1 MSEIRIGVI
10 GMAVMGRS
18 LALNMADHG
27 FKVAIYNRSKEPLEL
42 AVKEDQT
49 GNLIPAENMQAFVES
64 LAKPRNILLMVK
76 SGAPVDG
83 MIDQLLPYLEEGDLI
98 IDGGNSYFKDT
109 IRRANELEA
118 KGLHFFGMG
127 VSGGEEG
134 ARRGPAMMP
143 GGDKLAYERVKDILE
158 SISAKAKNGEA
169 CCKYTSTDGAGHYV
183 KMVHNG
189 IEYADMQIIAE
200 GYAIMKDVLSLDNDE
215 MSAIFDQ
222 FNHGRLNSYLIEITR
237 YILAEKDDLA
247 EGYLIDKIVDGAE
260 QKGTGKWTNLEGV
273 DLGVDTS
280 ILLAGLNSRIIS
292 SLREER
298 KYASSKLQ
306 YFATLPVIDK
316 KAILKDLEDALL
328 ACKIMAYAQGFY
340 LYKVAAKA
348 YGWEFDY
355 QKIASIF
362 RAGCIIRSSLLY
374 DIMDEFG
381 KDNDLVNLMVSE
393 SFSKILNEVTPGL
406 RRIVKLAVDAGIG
419 IPAMM
424 AALSYFDSYRREFS
438 TANMIQAQRDYFGA
452 HTYERIDREGY
463 FHHQWVK

>member
-27 FKVAIYNRSKEPLEL
+27 FKVAVYNRSKEPLEL
-42 AVKEDQT
+42 AVKEDKT
-49 GNLIPAENMQAFVES
+49 GNLVPAESMEAFVAS

-83 MIDQLLPYLEEGDLI
+83 MIEQLLPYLEEGDLI

-109 IRRANELEA
+109 IRRANDLEA

-134 ARRGPAMMP
+134 ARRGPAIMP
-143 GGDKLAYERVKDILE
+143 GGDKQAYERVKDILE

-200 GYAIMKDVLSLDNDE
+200 GYALMKDVLGLGNEE
-215 MSAIFDQ
+215 MSTIFDK

-237 YILAEKDDLA
+237 DILAEKDDLA

-273 DLGVDTS
+273 DHGVDTS

-298 KYASSKLQ
+298 KYASTKLQ
-306 YFATLPVIDK
+306 YPVQLASLDK
-316 KAILKDLEDALL
+316 EEVLKDLEDALL

-355 QKIASIF
+355 QEIASIF

-381 KDNDLVNLMVSE
+381 KDNDLINLMVSE

-406 RRIVKLAVDAGIG
+406 RRMVKLAVDAGIG

-424 AALSYFDSYRREFS
+424 ASMAYFDSYRREFS

-452 HTYERIDREGY
+452 HTYERTDREGY